1 MVSELTESE
10 ITEFKQRLK
19 RRFREVREE
28 IRQELIHSDKQ
39 HFIDLA
45 GEVRDLEN
53 QSLADLLVDLD
64 LADIDRHI
72 QEIREIDASLIR
84 IAEGGY
90 GECIQ
95 CGGPIDKERLTALPT
110 AQRCHRCQDFH
121 EKSYIQQGRASL

>member
-1 MVSELTESE
+1 M
-10 ITEFKQRLK
+10 
-19 RRFREVREE
+19 REE
-28 IRQELIHSDKQ
+28 IRRELIRSDKQ

-84 IAEGGY
+84 IAGGSY

-95 CGGPIDKERLTALPT
+95 CGGPIDKERLAALPT
-110 AQRCHRCQDFH
+110 AQRCHRCQEFH
-121 EKSYIQQGRASL
+121 EKTYIQQGRASF